1 MPKSFHSLNVKGVY
15 LEEWLHVANA
25 HVPAQ
30 PGESGMRRLGDSA
43 APEVG
48 ELIVIVDSVVECQR
62 RSPWVTWGQFPL
74 FPVGDPPPLSQ
85 VVTRV
90 RNSPSLVRARIGR
103 GETVLGVGSRVLRLC
118 CLCQIAARYAAR
130 DVEEASGR
138 AAHDESNDVSHM
150 AAHPVSD
157 VAQSHD
163 APTTDYVYVTDESL
177 INLVL
182 SSAVKGEAQM
192 PGALAHEKQAPQPQ
206 DASRREPE
214 EPSAQ
219 ADSKAGSEAAD
230 GQDGGK
236 HRAAIGGDQGGDLG
250 WAAVLHWAENI
261 MGASHSPSGQAG
273 AQVDASGA
281 AGRAYTGDR
290 SDLALD
296 MQRLLPHADGVWVVD
311 DGLEYDERRPTIV
324 GVPGG
329 LVKAPPGLSDAALS
343 SVSEGERER
352 QERQEDEASAE
363 DDASAASHE
372 NSGRNEK
379 NGGWIY
385 GSGFPLGP
393 WIHGGPDTLMPAGG
407 AWSQPEP
414 LHFVRWRRWLRRRRF
429 RTVERRLVRVEAS
442 LMPGN
447 RVGDVDMRS
456 VPPSSLAICNLST
469 HRLYVGIY
477 MPLDSGSDVMVLREG
492 EVLGLGINA
501 VCRALNVKGNKCIL
515 VAARRSNTLPPL
527 LTRDATVGQCV
538 VVAES
543 LFKRVY
549 LSVVDGPEQ
558 SAASNMA
565 CAAGEDGV
573 VALNALQREI
583 YLKAKPDILHRLQ
596 LQARSASD
604 ERWEQDAF
612 VRAAGLSEAEHE
624 FVRHRRRRVHANLQ
638 SLIGVELDSD
648 QVPCVCLCMGGGG
661 ISILTSVHP
670 NIRPS

>member
-1 MPKSFHSLNVKGVY
+1 M
-15 LEEWLHVANA
+15 
-25 HVPAQ
+25 
-30 PGESGMRRLGDSA
+30 
-43 APEVG
+43 
-48 ELIVIVDSVVECQR
+48 
-62 RSPWVTWGQFPL
+62 
-74 FPVGDPPPLSQ
+74 
-85 VVTRV
+85 
-90 RNSPSLVRARIGR
+90 
-103 GETVLGVGSRVLRLC
+103 
-118 CLCQIAARYAAR
+118 CQIAARYAAK

-138 AAHDESNDVSHM
+138 AANDESNDVSHA
-150 AAHPVSD
+150 AAHPVPD

-163 APTTDYVYVTDESL
+163 APTTDYVFLTDKSL
-177 INLVL
+177 IDLAL
-182 SSAVKGEAQM
+182 SSAGKVEAQTA
-192 PGALAHEKQAPQPQ
+192 GAHAHQKQVPQTQ
-206 DASRREPE
+206 DARRTEPA

-219 ADSKAGSEAAD
+219 ADPKAGSEAAD

-236 HRAAIGGDQGGDLG
+236 QRAARGGDEGSSEGGDLG

-273 AQVDASGA
+273 AQVDAAGA

-311 DGLEYDERRPTIV
+311 DGLEYDERRPMIV

-329 LVKAPPGLSDAALS
+329 LVKAPTGLSDAALS

-352 QERQEDEASAE
+352 QELQEDEETAE

-372 NSGRNEK
+372 NSGRNER

-477 MPLDSGSDVMVLREG
+477 MPLDSGSNVMVLREG

-538 VVAES
+538 VVPES

-565 CAAGEDGV
+565 CAAGQDGV

-596 LQARSASD
+596 LQARSRSDAERWEQDD
-604 ERWEQDAF
+604 ERWEQDAV
-612 VRAAGLSEAEHE
+612 VRAPGLSEAEHE
-624 FVRHRRRRVHANLQ
+624 FVRHRRRKVHANLE

-661 ISILTSVHP
+661 ISAT
-670 NIRPS
+670 